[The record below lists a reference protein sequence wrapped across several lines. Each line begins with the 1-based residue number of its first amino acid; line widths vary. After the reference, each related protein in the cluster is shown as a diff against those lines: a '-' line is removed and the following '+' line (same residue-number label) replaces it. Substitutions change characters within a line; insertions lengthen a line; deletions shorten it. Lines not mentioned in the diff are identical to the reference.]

1 VRPVR
6 NPGRLLR
13 AGWLLV
19 LVAMIVFV
27 GFWAIQI
34 GGVLRTTRGEEASPS
49 PTPVKAIPTVVT
61 ESPDAAPLTPS
72 QLCAQLAPGTNE
84 VIVETSLGVPVSTLQ
99 C

>member
-1 VRPVR
+1 VRAIQIPSRV
-6 NPGRLLR
+6 LR
-13 AGWLLV
+13 AGWLVVAVALV
-19 LVAMIVFV
+19 IVL
-27 GFWAIQI
+27 GFWAFQI
-34 GGVLRTTRGEEASPS
+34 AGALHTTRGDEALPS

-84 VIVETSLGVPVSTLQ
+84 VIVQTTLGVPISTLQ